1 MKKGWFVSLIALLL
15 TGVLS
20 AGVNVTFRAN
30 TAGIP
35 DTLSAT
41 SVVQIR
47 GNADANDNTT
57 DQLSP
62 GVFIAW
68 NANTTMNLT
77 NVGGDY
83 WEGTFQVPD
92 HAVIDYKFFTN
103 PHTSI
108 APGDAWEHKGWE
120 GNMNLTGGNRLLDLS
135 GFNGTDTTL
144 DLQFVN
150 GFKGNMDPLD
160 KPYTTIESTFVV
172 WVRVNVQGWKEF
184 NPDTMLIGVRGS
196 NMSDW
201 VKTGEICWDTTY
213 TLTKEKNHINSGQ
226 CDYLG
231 KYFYSGAVHVP
242 NAYATAGLKFKF
254 VAHYLTHDLFE
265 SWDAMLYNTTP
276 EYMISTS
283 GKDTTVFY
291 KWFDNLVPG
300 GFEGTDSVDVTFYAD
315 LSKAI
320 ASNGFEIGDT
330 LLVHYGYFNSS
341 EQVYAATMGRQVGA
355 QNYFVQVPK
364 FMVEFGKPLYY
375 QYYVVKKTQE
385 QREVYFNFDYTG
397 DVVSMAE
404 RRSMVINSSPVV
416 ISDVVDSK
424 VDSRRMPIFKNN
436 TVISRALKV
445 AVECDIR
452 PAIYQLRAGSTLR
465 DIQSGYTIRP
475 HMVETNPDTVF
486 ALGVYIN
493 GPMSNN
499 GEGTWQTWGG
509 TLNADL
515 TRKMYDDGTHGDL
528 TAGDSIFTIIYQ
540 FHPDSN
546 HTVGQEFK
554 FGIGGGDNE
563 SGYGLN
569 HIENIDD
576 SGDST
581 TLRAQ
586 WGSINPKFYY
596 AWNYDTGQP
605 ALGIQDEPTP
615 VAKKFALYQN
625 YPNPFNPETNIRFSI
640 PQRERTTLTIYN
652 TLGQIV
658 RRQVYGYLEPGNYLF
673 TWNGTDQ
680 NGSAVATGIYFYEVK
695 AGNKYRDIRKM
706 VLIK

>member
-1 MKKGWFVSLIALLL
+1 MKQVWLISLIALLL
-15 TGVLS
+15 TGALM

-47 GNADANDNTT
+47 GNSDDNDNTT
-57 DQLSP
+57 DLLSP
-62 GVFIAW
+62 GVYIAW

-213 TLTKEKNHINSGQ
+213 ALTKEKNHINSGQ

-404 RRSMVINSSPVV
+404 RRSIVINSSPVV

-625 YPNPFNPETNIRFSI
+625 YPNPFNPETNIRFSL

>member
-1 MKKGWFVSLIALLL
+1 MKKVWIVSLIALLL
-15 TGVLS
+15 TSVLL

-30 TAGIP
+30 TAGVP
-35 DTLSAT
+35 DTLSAA
-41 SVVQIR
+41 SIVQIR
-47 GNADANDNTT
+47 GNADDNDNTT
-57 DQLSP
+57 DLLSP
-62 GVFIAW
+62 GVYIAW

-92 HAVIDYKFFTN
+92 HAQIDYKFFTN

-120 GNMNLTGGNRLLDLS
+120 GNMNFNGGNRLLDLT
-135 GFNGTDTTL
+135 GFDGTDTTL
-144 DLQFVN
+144 DLQFVD

-160 KPYTTIESTFVV
+160 KPYTTNDSTFVV

-184 NPDTMLIGVRGS
+184 DPDTMLIGVRGS
-196 NMSDW
+196 NASDW
-201 VKTGEICWDTTY
+201 GKTGEICWDTTY
-213 TLTKEKNHINSGQ
+213 VLTKEKNHINSGQ
-226 CDYLG
+226 SDYQG
-231 KYFYSGAVHVP
+231 KYFYSGAIHVP
-242 NAYATAGLKFKF
+242 NTYATAGVQFKY
-254 VAHYLTHDLFE
+254 VAHYTTHDLFE
-265 SWDAMLYNTTP
+265 SWNDMLYNTTP
-276 EYMISTS
+276 QYEVSTT
-283 GKDTTVFY
+283 GRDTTIFY
-291 KWFDNLVPG
+291 TWFDNLKPG

-315 LSKAI
+315 LSNAI
-320 ASNGFEIGDT
+320 ANNGFEIGDT

-341 EQVYAATMGRQVGA
+341 DQVYTATMGRQVGA
-355 QNYFVQVPK
+355 QNYFIQVPK

-375 QYYVVKKTQE
+375 QYYVVKSTQE

-397 DVVSMAE
+397 DVVAMAE
-404 RRSMVINSSPVV
+404 RRSITIDSSPVV
-416 ISDVVDSK
+416 ISDVEDSK
-424 VDSRRMPIFKNN
+424 VDSRRMPTFKNN
-436 TVISRALKV
+436 TVISQPLKV
-445 AVECDIR
+445 AVECDVR
-452 PAIYQLRAGSTLR
+452 PAIYQLKAGSTLR
-465 DIQSGYTIRP
+465 DIQSGYTITP
-475 HMVETNPDTVF
+475 LMLETNPDTVF

-493 GPMSNN
+493 GPLSNN

-509 TLNADL
+509 TLNADS

-528 TAGDSIFTIIYQ
+528 TAGDSVFTIVYQ
-540 FHPDSN
+540 LDPDSN

-576 SGDST
+576 SSDST
-581 TLRAQ
+581 SLQAQ
-586 WGSINPKFYY
+586 WGSINPKFYS
-596 AWNYDTGQP
+596 AWDYDKQQP
-605 ALGIQDEPTP
+605 ASGIQNDQNP
-615 VAKKFALYQN
+615 VARQFALYQN

-652 TLGQIV
+652 TLGQVV
-658 RRQVYGYLEPGNYLF
+658 RRQIYGYLESGNYLF
-673 TWNGTDQ
+673 IWNGTDQ